1 MNNIP
6 NSKSYNF
13 MIKTCAKC
21 RKINE
26 AEKYFQEAISSI
38 IFSLMNQKK
47 IYFRIWK

>member
-1 MNNIP
+1 MNILP

-21 RKINE
+21 RKIHE

-38 IFSLMNQKK
+38 F
-47 IYFRIWK
+47 FRRTDFKFF